1 MTHDYDNFFN
11 IGRAK
16 IPNAALDHR
25 AVAEGKQRLERAH
38 SARAS
43 GGEKKCG
50 DIFHAAKITT
60 KTGKA
65 QSVIERA
72 LCLRVFVVNS
82 CDRSTTS
89 PAVPRV
95 LPGCLPDP
103 WPNRICRIR
112 IRQFSR
118 PLLRLPPEVG
128 SITKPGH
135 QLES

>member
-1 MTHDYDNFFN
+1 MTHDDDNFFN

-38 SARAS
+38 AARTA

-60 KTGKA
+60 KTEKA

-82 CDRSTTS
+82 CD
-89 PAVPRV
+89 P
-95 LPGCLPDP
+95 
-103 WPNRICRIR
+103 
-112 IRQFSR
+112 Q
-118 PLLRLPPEVG
+118 LLRRRLPEFYPVAFRIHG
-128 SITKPGH
+128 P
-135 QLES
+135 